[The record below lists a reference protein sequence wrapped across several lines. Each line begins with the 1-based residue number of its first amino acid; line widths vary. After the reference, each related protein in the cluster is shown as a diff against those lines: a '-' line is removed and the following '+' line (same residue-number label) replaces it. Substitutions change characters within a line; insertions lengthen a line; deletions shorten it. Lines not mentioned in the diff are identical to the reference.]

1 MLNVKQSWGADN
13 NRENFC
19 KFLRNLEVELSNAL
33 KTKFFN
39 LQSIKMTRFM
49 TFNDRAQRI
58 SGSV

>member
-39 LQSIKMTRFM
+39 L
-49 TFNDRAQRI
+49 
-58 SGSV
+58 